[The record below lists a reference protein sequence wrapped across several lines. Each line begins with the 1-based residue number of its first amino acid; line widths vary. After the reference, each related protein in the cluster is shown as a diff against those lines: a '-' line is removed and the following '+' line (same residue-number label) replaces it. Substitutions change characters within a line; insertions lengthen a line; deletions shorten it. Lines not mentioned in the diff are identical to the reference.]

1 MLRLISVDFRF
12 KASKV
17 ASLRIV
23 FFTCKWHSPK
33 GNLNLRTTGDIN
45 VKLKHGDTL
54 KESH

>member
-1 MLRLISVDFRF
+1 MLQLVSVDFRF
-12 KASKV
+12 KAF
-17 ASLRIV
+17 RIV

-33 GNLNLRTTGDIN
+33 GNLNLRTTGNIN